1 MTGLS
6 RRLFRTDDS
15 LGRRSLRALFRRLL
29 LVACVAA
36 SNPSTDASAPPW
48 YEHEL
53 PSPHLGTSGFITV
66 RVPAGF
72 TASQTARY
80 PVLYLL
86 PVGTKREEATT
97 ALRALEQSA
106 VADRFIIVMP
116 WFDTTPWYANHR
128 DDLQRQHERHL
139 LEVVIPF
146 IDQNYPTLSSAAGR
160 SLLGFSKSGWG
171 AFSLI
176 FRHPELFGFAASW
189 DAPLGLRDAEYGIWD
204 TAAQTGS
211 LECFHAFHP
220 WRLMEQHA
228 EKFRDHAPRLVLA
241 GSALFGPGPKNR
253 YANAPHTQATHAR
266 LEALRIPHRYLPDL
280 HSKHA
285 WSSGWLGAVAAALL
299 ELQERPPGVSQPR
312 M

>member
-6 RRLFRTDDS
+6 RRLFRAADS
-15 LGRRSLRALFRRLL
+15 LDQRPPRALFRWLL

-36 SNPSTDASAPPW
+36 GNPSADAGAPPW
-48 YEHEL
+48 REHKL

-86 PVGTKREEATT
+86 PVGTKREEATI

-106 VADRFIIVMP
+106 VADRFIVVMP

-128 DDLQRQHERHL
+128 DDSQRQHERHL

-146 IDQNYPTLSSAAGR
+146 IDQNYPTFSSAAGR

-176 FRHPELFGFAASW
+176 FRHPGLFGFAASW
-189 DAPLGLRDAEYGIWD
+189 DAPLGLRDAEYGIWG

-211 LECFHAFHP
+211 LEHFHTFHP
-220 WRLMEQHA
+220 WHLMEQHA
-228 EKFRDHAPRLVLA
+228 EIFRDRAPRLVLA
-241 GSALFGPGPKNR
+241 GSALFGPGPHDH
-253 YANAPHTQATHAR
+253 YADAPHTETTHAR

-280 HSKHA
+280 HYKHA
-285 WSSGWLGAVAAALL
+285 WSSGWLGAVADALL
-299 ELQERPPGVSQPR
+299 ELQEYPPDASPPR